1 MKQLTSLAVFLL
13 MMVSFSLA
21 ETVRTPAGTFKVV
34 NDYTDHSSFLE
45 FRGNPFAKKEMATMS
60 IEKTYRLKNETVFI
74 LSENYGGNG
83 SPPNYFFVTI
93 ADNGKYAYSESFFP
107 GDRTFKPHKVNNS
120 TIRVELG
127 FNENRKWKYALYK
140 NGEMIVKPC
149 ICYYDKYT

>member
-1 MKQLTSLAVFLL
+1 
-13 MMVSFSLA
+13 
-21 ETVRTPAGTFKVV
+21 
-34 NDYTDHSSFLE
+34 
-45 FRGNPFAKKEMATMS
+45 MS

-107 GDRTFKPHKVNNS
+107 GDWTFKPHKVNNS

-127 FNENRKWKYALYK
+127 FDENRKWKYARYK
-140 NGEMIVKPC
+140 NGERLHRSDFKVPVKTMGYAEV
-149 ICYYDKYT
+149 ICKKDHYLEYEDLIQPVRTLEMDGCPKCGDVGFGTLYYAR